1 MSRRYDYK
9 EWQDRYDDLNEE
21 GWQNA
26 NFPDDHP
33 DKWDAAM
40 QRAHAENMAIASEQ

>member
-21 GWQNA
+21 AWQNA
-26 NFPDDHP
+26 NLPDDHP
-33 DKWDAAM
+33 DKWDTAM
-40 QRAHAENMAIASEQ
+40 QRNHVENMRIASEQ